1 MPALPTS
8 QGSWEHQELM
18 DSEHFQKHSAS
29 SRVVITSS
37 FADAYKQSSAVLV
50 GKLNPSL
57 INQPVYCR
65 LVVARLA
72 LTLPLGL
79 PLPLFAALPVKL
91 QRPEPGMG
99 PGKDPPLLWRWPA

>member
-65 LVVARLA
+65 LVVAGLA
-72 LTLPLGL
+72 LTLALGL
-79 PLPLFAALPVKL
+79 PPPLCAALPVNL
-91 QRPEPGMG
+91 QMPEPGMG